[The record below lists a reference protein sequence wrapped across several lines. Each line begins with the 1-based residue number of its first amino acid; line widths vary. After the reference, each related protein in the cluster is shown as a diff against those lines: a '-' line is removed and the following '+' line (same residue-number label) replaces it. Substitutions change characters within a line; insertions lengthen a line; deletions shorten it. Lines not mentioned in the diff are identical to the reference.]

1 MRQNFFAFFL
11 CVRKAQ
17 CLQGSGEGRSS
28 NVRGYVDGVKMEGE
42 TTGLPTGDGGRKVL
56 GMKSDPWGKA
66 KALYLAGKTWKT
78 IASET
83 GLNQSTLMSKASRDD
98 WTTFRR
104 GMRDTVSHKDNQ
116 SLESL
121 STLVRSKLAADA
133 AATLERVD
141 KYALDDI
148 RDESVRESIL
158 GSVSKRS
165 ALVFGWSEAG
175 EQAQVSVNI
184 LGALP
189 DRVSAEVQ
197 VNEPES

>member
-1 MRQNFFAFFL
+1 
-11 CVRKAQ
+11 
-17 CLQGSGEGRSS
+17 
-28 NVRGYVDGVKMEGE
+28 MEGITKTKRE
-42 TTGLPTGDGGRKVL
+42 ALSVSPRKEV
-56 GMKSDPWGKA
+56 
-66 KALYLAGKTWKT
+66 
-78 IASET
+78 
-83 GLNQSTLMSKASRDD
+83 
-98 WTTFRR
+98 
-104 GMRDTVSHKDNQ
+104 

-133 AATLERVD
+133 ASTLERVD
-141 KYALDDI
+141 RYALEDI
-148 RDESVRESIL
+148 RDEGVREQIL

-197 VNEPES
+197 VNEPESKGT